1 MSMPKEPQ
9 FDYFLSDSNFPVKP
23 SLPIWQST
31 LPMRRQAFDGTD
43 PKQTTGP
50 AITYAEYFSAARTFI
65 AENRSGWIAGA
76 VSMMLGR
83 HVEPDELKAFSIF
96 LEKHGALYHPSRVL
110 IFVGPQRLGFVLNV
124 AVSEAGK
131 ACLNQEYDNLLRL
144 ETMVDQAFVPKVFG
158 RGGVA
163 VTASRHVSL
172 FLGEWFEGYH
182 ELHVSGKGVPGA
194 SRIRVW
200 DLENGSFFLSK
211 KQAQGFYEQ
220 ASAILTAYYN
230 LETFEQIFSWHH
242 AAGDFVIKITSQG
255 IKVKLVTVRQYS
267 PLLRSAA
274 TEIGLV
280 LHALLLFLLNVSI
293 RMRLDR
299 IDGVGEMVWA
309 DTHAVEGTL
318 AGFFKGLCVK
328 TRAGTIPESFV
339 DQFKSYL
346 KQISKNDLLELLT
359 AMVNRWDKRSPDTSL
374 AKRFLKTHADD
385 IKHAIDRH
393 V

>member
-1 MSMPKEPQ
+1 MPKAPQ
-9 FDYFLSDSNFPVKP
+9 FDYFLSNSNFPVKP
-23 SLPIWQST
+23 SLPIWRST
-31 LPMRRQAFDGTD
+31 LPMSRQQSGGTYRE
-43 PKQTTGP
+43 QTTGS
-50 AITYAEYFSAARTFI
+50 AITYAEYFSAAHAFI
-65 AENRSGWIAGA
+65 VENRSGCIVRA

-83 HVEPDELKAFSIF
+83 HVDTDELKAFSIF

-110 IFVGPQRLGFVLNV
+110 ILVGPQRLSFVLNV

-131 ACLNQEYDNLLRL
+131 AYLNQEYDNLLRL
-144 ETMVDQAFVPKVFG
+144 ETMVEHAFVPRVFG
-158 RGGVA
+158 RGEVA
-163 VTASRHVSL
+163 VSASRKVSL

-182 ELHVSGKGVPGA
+182 ELHVSEKDVPGA

-200 DLENGSFFLSK
+200 DPENGSLFLSK

-220 ASAILTAYYN
+220 VSAILTAYYN

-255 IKVKLVTVRQYS
+255 IQVKLVTVRQYS
-267 PLLRSAA
+267 PLFKSAE

-309 DTHAVEGTL
+309 DTPAVVGTL
-318 AGFFKGLCVK
+318 VGFFKGLRVK
-328 TRAGTIPESFV
+328 ARTGTIPDSFV
-339 DQFKSYL
+339 DSFKTYL
-346 KQISKNDLLELLT
+346 KQISRNDLLELLK
-359 AMVNRWDKRSPDTSL
+359 AMLNRWDKSSPDTLL
-374 AKRFLKTHADD
+374 AKQFLKTHADD
-385 IKHAIDRH
+385 IKHTIDQH
-393 V
+393 L